1 MSASNT
7 AGPIRYCTR
16 CVYPSNHALG
26 LTFDAE
32 GVCSGCRVHEE
43 KDTLDWTARREKL
56 RGILDAYRDR
66 TGRQFDCVVPVSG
79 ARDSHFIVH
88 TLKTEF
94 GLNPLLVT
102 YNKEYN
108 TRTGIRN
115 LAYLRSSMDCDHMSL
130 SPGPALLKRIVRFT
144 LNELGSIYWHNLAGV
159 TAFPVQVAV
168 RFKIPLIIWGAHQGV
183 DQVGMFSH
191 LDEVEMTRKYRK
203 DHDVLGM
210 EAEDLAAASGIP
222 LDDLEPFRYP
232 SNEAT
237 AAVGVRGIYLNN
249 YIRWDAKAQH
259 ERMIARYGYESAPQ
273 QRTFNTYEDVDCF
286 HYSGLH
292 DYIKFLKHGYGK
304 VSDHA
309 AREIRLKRLTREQG
323 IDLVRRYQDIVP
335 VDTALFLEW
344 SGIREGELWAAIDRH
359 RSPRA
364 WARDGK
370 TWRLTDSVI
379 NHAGDPGVDDV
390 RLDVVE
396 PCEYRLTPSR
406 EPDVDDDRY
415 ITIGRGY
422 VDGHPAPLAA
432 GARG

>member
-1 MSASNT
+1 MSGSSVGAT
-7 AGPIRYCTR
+7 IRYCAR

-26 LTFDAE
+26 LTFDDG

-43 KDTLDWTARREKL
+43 KDTLDWVARREIL
-56 RGILDAYRDR
+56 RGILDEYRDR
-66 TGRQFDCVVPVSG
+66 RDRQFDCVVPVSG
-79 ARDSHFIVH
+79 ARDSYFIVH

-108 TRTGIRN
+108 TRAGIRN
-115 LAYLRSSMDCDHMSL
+115 LAYLRTSMDCDHMSL
-130 SPGPALLKRIVRFT
+130 SPSPALLKRIVRFT
-144 LNELGSIYWHNLAGV
+144 LNELGSLYWHNLAGA

-168 RFKIPLIIWGAHQGV
+168 RFKIPLIVWGAHQGV

-232 SNEAT
+232 SNEEIE
-237 AAVGVRGIYLNN
+237 AVGVRGIYLNN

-259 ERMIARYGYESAPQ
+259 ERMIARYGYEPAPQ

-292 DYIKFLKHGYGK
+292 DYIKFLRHGYGK

-335 VDTALFLEW
+335 RDTSLFLKW
-344 SGIREGELWAAIDRH
+344 SGIRDAELWSAIDRH

-364 WARDGK
+364 WHRDATG
-370 TWRLTDSVI
+370 WRLLDSVV
-379 NHAGDPGVDDV
+379 NHAADEGVERA

-396 PCEYRLTPSR
+396 KCDYQLTPSR
-406 EPDVDDDRY
+406 EPAVADNRY

-422 VDGHPAPLAA
+422 VDGVPAPVAE
-432 GARG
+432 GGRG